1 MKTVQKI
8 FMALVIL
15 TAFNAEAIT
24 YQFDADC
31 LNRKAKFSDCRL
43 LINSDAVHV
52 EYKSKAGRA
61 LNTTIP
67 ADRITAL
74 SAGEYSR
81 RRVAEAIFLN
91 VFAVF
96 SKKKRDQIA
105 IEYLDDAGK
114 KQVLF
119 FQVKKK
125 YGLPVRSQL
134 QAVSGKVVQMED
146 SDDSKW

>member
-1 MKTVQKI
+1 MKNLQK
-8 FMALVIL
+8 
-15 TAFNAEAIT
+15 AIIVLGVLISGSAQAVT

-31 LNRKAKFSDCRL
+31 LNQKAKFSDCRL
-43 LINSDAVHV
+43 LINSDAVRV
-52 EYKSKAGRA
+52 EYKSKTGKA

-67 ADRITAL
+67 AERITAL

-96 SKKKRDQIA
+96 SKKQRDQIA

-125 YGLPVRSQL
+125 YGLPVKTQL
-134 QAVSGKVVQMED
+134 QAVSGKVVELAPD
-146 SDDSKW
+146 